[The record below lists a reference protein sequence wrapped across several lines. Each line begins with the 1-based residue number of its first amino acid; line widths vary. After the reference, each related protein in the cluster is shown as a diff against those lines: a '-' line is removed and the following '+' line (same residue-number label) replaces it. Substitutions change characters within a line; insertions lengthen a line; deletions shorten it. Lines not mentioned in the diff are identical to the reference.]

1 MALPGR
7 RFREKGKVDLGLEA
21 WTGALMVGGFQDH
34 QGGPGGGEM
43 TGSTGI
49 LGNQEG
55 LPGMDGSQGLV
66 KDMTRKVS
74 GTPWGGAAVKTE
86 TRNLEF
92 YSK

>member
-1 MALPGR
+1 
-7 RFREKGKVDLGLEA
+7 
-21 WTGALMVGGFQDH
+21 
-34 QGGPGGGEM
+34 M